1 MKKKRVCIFTGGR
14 AEYGI
19 LRPLLTEIKK
29 NKCLELKLVVSGMHM
44 SREFGLTYKII
55 EKDGFKCDEKIEM
68 ILSSDTPV
76 AVSKSVGLG
85 LISFSEAFNR
95 IKPDILILLGDRFET
110 FSAATAAMISRIPIA
125 HIQGGEMTY
134 GAIDD
139 HFRHAITKMSQLHFV
154 TTNDYK
160 KRVIQL
166 GEHPRNIFN
175 VGALN
180 VDSMKKVKVLKKS
193 EVEKRIKISL
203 QKKTI
208 LVTFHP
214 ITLEKETAENYF
226 KNVIEAL
233 DDFRECNIIF
243 TKTNADTEGRIIN
256 SLIDEYII
264 YNKNAVSFISMGQE
278 LYISSLRYVDLV
290 LGNSSSGIIE
300 TPTFKVPT
308 VNIGDREKGRIMAKN
323 IINCNYTK
331 TDIKRAIS
339 KGLSLDFK
347 KKIKYMKSPYDNGET
362 AKKICKIMQNYK
374 IPNNTK
380 KEFYNL

>member
-331 TDIKRAIS
+331 TDIKKAIS

>member
-154 TTNDYK
+154 TNNDYK

-331 TDIKRAIS
+331 TDIKKAIS

>member
-1 MKKKRVCIFTGGR
+1 MKKKKICIFTGGR

-19 LRPLLTEIKK
+19 LRPLLEEIKISK
-29 NKCLELKLVVSGMHM
+29 NLDLSLIVSGMHM
-44 SREFGLTYKII
+44 SREFGLTYKVI
-55 EKDGFKCDEKIEM
+55 EKDGFRCDEKIEI

-85 LISFSEAFNR
+85 LISFSEALNR
-95 IKPDILILLGDRFET
+95 IKPDLLLLLGDRFET
-110 FSAATAAMISRIPIA
+110 FSVASAAMISRIPIA

-139 HFRHAITKMSQLHFV
+139 HFRHAITKMSQIHFV
-154 TTNDYK
+154 ATNNYK

-166 GEHPRNIFN
+166 GEHPQNVFN

-180 VDSMKKVKVLKKS
+180 VDSMKKIRVLKRS
-193 EVEKRIKISL
+193 EVEKRIKVSL
-203 QKKTI
+203 QKRTI

-214 ITLEKETAENYF
+214 ITLEKENTENYF
-226 KNVIEAL
+226 KNIIQAL
-233 DDFRECNIIF
+233 DYFKDCNVIF

-256 SLIDEYII
+256 SLIDEYKV
-264 YNKNAVSFISMGQE
+264 NNSNVSSFVSMGQE
-278 LYISSLRYVDLV
+278 LYVSTLKYVDLV

-308 VNIGDREKGRIMAKN
+308 VNVGDREKGRIMAKN
-323 IINCNYTK
+323 IINCDYSK
-331 TDIKRAIS
+331 DKIKKAIL
-339 KGLSLDFK
+339 KGLSKNFK
-347 KKIKYMKSPYDNGET
+347 TKIKNMKSPYDNGET
-362 AKKICKIMQNYK
+362 AKKICKIIQKYK
-374 IPNNTK
+374 IPDNTK